1 MEKSEK
7 TDPPNE
13 MSNAKRAADS
23 LEVFLLAILIF
34 ILI

>member
-13 MSNAKRAADS
+13 VLNTKRDVNTLMVYS
-23 LEVFLLAILIF
+23 FAILILF
-34 ILI
+34 